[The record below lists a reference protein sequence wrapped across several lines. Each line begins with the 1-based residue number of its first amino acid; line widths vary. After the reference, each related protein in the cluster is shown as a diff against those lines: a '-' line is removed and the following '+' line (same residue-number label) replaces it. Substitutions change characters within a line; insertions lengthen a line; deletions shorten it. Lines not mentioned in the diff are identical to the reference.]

1 MSNSQLYYTT
11 VRKNKAASENMKITY
26 FKKESMVKCDVG
38 VIGNRK
44 IPYIINFGENSV
56 SCSCPDFKYKSQN
69 YFCKHIYFIIGL
81 SENKG
86 ILESIKTLKN
96 EDIKE
101 NIGQIMAKLEKVV
114 DIKKMEKFNSMENRI
129 SIERDDCCSI
139 CMDSLERIDSEIEVN
154 GRMEIKKCRIEKCK
168 ECQHVFHY
176 DCINSWWKLLNY
188 CANFGKCAYCRH
200 SYGLIHVGNPN
211 ADPWQNFDHTS
222 IEVAPAEEVGVVN
235 NDTTTAAEAIVS
247 TVAEEVAAVTTAV
260 AEEVAA
266 VVTTAVT
273 EEVAAVTEEVAAVT
287 VGIAQA
293 SDIFIEES
301 NNNKDTVMDNYLSGD
316 LSIKSTFDCEELLQ
330 EVGQITY
337 LDTQHLHRSE
347 IEPSSLGE

>member
-1 MSNSQLYYTT
+1 M
-11 VRKNKAASENMKITY
+11 RKNKAASENMKITY
-26 FKKESMVKCDVG
+26 FRKESMVKCDVG

-200 SYGLIHVGNPN
+200 SYGLVHVGNPN

-222 IEVAPAEEVGVVN
+222 IEVAPAEEVVVSAAAVTTDTLSTVAEEVVADPEEVGVVN
-235 NDTTTAAEAIVS
+235 NDTATAAEATVS
-247 TVAEEVAAVTTAV
+247 TVAEEVAAV

-266 VVTTAVT
+266 VNV
-273 EEVAAVTEEVAAVT
+273 
-287 VGIAQA
+287 AQA

-301 NNNKDTVMDNYLSGD
+301 NNHKDTVMDNYLSGD

-330 EVGQITY
+330 EVGQITN